1 MNLFRRLTEK
11 PWLAP
16 DLADDVAAPGALPLP
31 TARLGLWVFLGVVT
45 TLFGL
50 FASAYMMRME
60 YADWRPMPDPGLLWL
75 NTLVL
80 ALGSVGLQAARTAA
94 RDGRINALRAGLLAG
109 GLLTIAFLAG
119 QLWAWR
125 QLAAAG
131 FFAASNPANAFYY
144 LLTGAHALHL
154 AGGLWVWG
162 KVMARVTRGL
172 RDRGPDEVAA
182 IRLSI
187 ELCSTYWH
195 YLLLVWL
202 ALFALLLTT

>member
-1 MNLFRRLTEK
+1 VNILRRLTEK

-16 DLADDVAAPGALPLP
+16 DIGDDLPAPGALPIAN
-31 TARLGLWVFLGVVT
+31 ARLGLWVFLGVVT

-50 FASAYMMRME
+50 FATAYMMRME
-60 YADWRPMPDPGLLWL
+60 YTDWRSMPDPGLLWM

-80 ALGSVGLQAARTAA
+80 ALGSIGLQTARSAA
-94 RDGRINALRAGLLAG
+94 RDGRITALRMGLLAG
-109 GLLTIAFLAG
+109 GLLTVLFLLG
-119 QLWAWR
+119 QFWAWR
-125 QLAAAG
+125 QLSAAG
-131 FFAASNPANAFYY
+131 YFAASNPANAFYY
-144 LLTGAHALHL
+144 LLTGAHGLHL

-162 KVMARVTRGL
+162 KVMRRVAVGL
-172 RDRGPDEVAA
+172 GDRGPDEVAA
-182 IRLSI
+182 IRLSV